1 MADMPFNVLFIST
14 RNSARSLMAEALLR
28 ELGRP
33 RFLAHSAGS
42 FPADEAHPAALKT
55 LTAMRVST
63 HGLVSKSWNVFGE
76 PDAPRMDFVF
86 TVCDIAAGEV
96 CPVWSGHPV
105 SAYWGVDDPAMAQ
118 GSDEQVARAF
128 HDAALLLK
136 RRIELFL
143 ALPNH
148 KLDALSL
155 QHDLNA
161 IGRAGHA

>member
-1 MADMPFNVLFIST
+1 MADAPFNVLFISA
-14 RNSARSLMAEALLR
+14 RNSGRSLMAEALLR

-42 FPADEAHPAALKT
+42 FPGDEAHPAALKT

-63 HGLVSKSWNVFGE
+63 HGLASKSWNVFGE

-96 CPVWSGHPV
+96 CPVWPGHPV
-105 SAYWGVDDPAMAQ
+105 SAYWGVDDPAMVQ
-118 GSDEQVARAF
+118 GSDEQVERAF
-128 HDAALLLK
+128 HDVALLLK

-143 ALPNH
+143 ALPDH

-155 QHDLNA
+155 HRQLDA

>member
-14 RNSARSLMAEALLR
+14 SNSARSIMAEALLR

-42 FPADEAHPAALKT
+42 FPGDEVHPAALKT

-63 HGLVSKSWNVFGE
+63 DGLVSKPWNVFGE

-96 CPVWSGHPV
+96 CPVWPGHPV
-105 SAYWGVDDPAMAQ
+105 SAYWGVDDPAVVQ
-118 GSDEQVARAF
+118 GSAKQVERAF
-128 HDAALLLK
+128 HDAAFLLK

-143 ALPNH
+143 ALPDH

-155 QHDLNA
+155 QHQLNA
-161 IGRAGHA
+161 IGRAGHP